1 MKLVVQDGSS
11 LSRNQLQ
18 TVVASLPE
26 SLSKHIGMVLV
37 CASWE
42 SSLRV
47 SYSPKER
54 ALTLFIPA
62 HESEPLPTAD
72 VVREFLVALTVVAER
87 GDLPVRL
94 SKSVRAQ
101 AVQATSDLMASL
113 IPVLIPEAPNPSFQR
128 PASGGR

>member
-11 LSRNQLQ
+11 LSRTQLQ
-18 TVVASLPE
+18 TVAASLPE
-26 SLSKHIGMVLV
+26 ALSKHIGVVLV

-54 ALTLFIPA
+54 VLTLFMPA
-62 HESEPLPTAD
+62 HEPEPLPTAD
-72 VVREFLVALTVVAER
+72 VVREFLIALAVVAER
-87 GDLPVRL
+87 GDLPARI

-101 AVQATSDLMASL
+101 AVQATSGVLASL
-113 IPVLIPEAPNPSFQR
+113 TPLLVPVTPNESFQR
-128 PASGGR
+128 TAFGGR